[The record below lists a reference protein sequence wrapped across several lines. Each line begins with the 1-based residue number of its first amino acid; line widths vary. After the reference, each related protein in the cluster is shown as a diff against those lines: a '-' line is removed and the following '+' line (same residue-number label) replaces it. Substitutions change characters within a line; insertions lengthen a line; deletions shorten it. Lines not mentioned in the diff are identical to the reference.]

1 MANIPTQTM
10 LNNRQLFLQ
19 HNAQTTFFPLLLEME
34 KAEGV
39 YMWDVNGKRY
49 LDLISG
55 IAVSNVGHGNKEVI
69 EAITKQAQ
77 SYMHLM
83 VYGEFVQ
90 GPQVKFAQKLASL
103 LPENLQSVYFV
114 NSGAEAIDGA
124 LKLAKRFTG
133 RHKTISCKNAYH
145 GSSQGVLSIM
155 GSETYKQAYRPLIPG
170 NTLIEFG
177 NFDDLKL
184 IDKSIACVVI
194 ETLQGEAG
202 IRTAGKD
209 YFKALRKTCTD
220 HGALLILDEIQCGM
234 GRTGKMFA
242 FEHDEIVPDIL
253 CLSKS
258 LGGGM
263 PLGAFISSN
272 SIMQSLAH
280 NPMLGHI
287 TTFGGH
293 PVCCAAGLAAL
304 EFVIANNLIDAVAEK
319 EARFRS
325 KLVHPKIKEIRGKG
339 LLMALQFDS
348 FENNKLIIDCCIKN
362 GLISDWFLFC
372 DNAMRL
378 APPLIITHA
387 EIDEACEIILKSLA
401 ELKF

>member
-1 MANIPTQTM
+1 MKTM

-34 KAEGV
+34 RAEGV
-39 YMWDVNGKRY
+39 YMWDVQGKRY

-55 IAVSNVGHGNKEVI
+55 IAVSNVGHGNKKVI
-69 EAITKQAQ
+69 DAITKQAQ
-77 SYMHLM
+77 NYMHLM

-90 GPQVKFAQKLASL
+90 APQVQFAQRICSL
-103 LPENLQSVYFV
+103 LPSNLQNVYFV

-133 RHKTISCKNAYH
+133 RYKTISCKNAYH

-155 GSETYKQAYRPLIPG
+155 GADTYKQAYRPLIPG

-177 NFDDLKL
+177 NLEDLNF
-184 IDKSIACVVI
+184 IDENIACVVM
-194 ETLQGEAG
+194 ETVQGEAG
-202 IRTAGKD
+202 VRIAD
-209 YFKALRKTCTD
+209 PVYFKALKKACEL
-220 HGALLILDEIQCGM
+220 HGVLLILDEIQCGM

-242 FEHDEIVPDIL
+242 FEHYDIVPDIL

-263 PLGAFISSN
+263 PLGAFISS
-272 SIMQSLAH
+272 SAIMHSLADK
-280 NPMLGHI
+280 PMLGHI

-304 EFVIANNLIDAVAEK
+304 EFVLEQKLMDEVKEK
-319 EARFRS
+319 EKLFRS
-325 KLVHPKIKEIRGKG
+325 KLIHPKIKEIRGLG
-339 LLMALQFDS
+339 LLLAIQFDT
-348 FENNKLIIDCCIKN
+348 FENNKKIIDCCIKN
-362 GLISDWFLFC
+362 GLMSDWFLFC

-387 EIDEACEIILKSLA
+387 EIGEACEIILKSID
-401 ELKF
+401 ELKI

>member
-1 MANIPTQTM
+1 M
-10 LNNRQLFLQ
+10 LNNRQLFLR

-39 YMWDVNGKRY
+39 FITDVNGKRY
-49 LDLISG
+49 FDMISG
-55 IAVSNVGHGNKEVI
+55 IAVSNIGHGNKAVI
-69 EAITKQAQ
+69 EAIQKQAQ

-90 GPQVKFAQKLASL
+90 APQVNFAKKLCDL
-103 LPENLQSVYFV
+103 LPENLQCVYFV

-124 LKLAKRFTG
+124 LKLAKRYTG
-133 RHKTISCKNAYH
+133 RHATISCKNAYH

-177 NFDDLKL
+177 NFDDLEH
-184 IDKSIACVVI
+184 INHHTACVVM
-194 ETLQGEAG
+194 ETIQGEAG
-202 IRTAGKD
+202 VRTASAA
-209 YFKALRKTCTD
+209 YFKALRDTCNKF
-220 HGALLILDEIQCGM
+220 GALLILDEIQCGM
-234 GRTGKMFA
+234 GRTGCMFA
-242 FEHDEIVPDIL
+242 FEHYQFVPDIL

-263 PLGAFISSN
+263 PIGAFISSEA
-272 SIMQSLAH
+272 IMQSLAH

-304 EFVIANNLIDAVAEK
+304 NFIINNKVIETVLEK
-319 EARFRS
+319 EQLFRK
-325 KLVHPKIKEIRGKG
+325 KLIHSHIKEIRGRG
-339 LLMALQFDS
+339 LMLALQFDS
-348 FENNKLIIDCCIKN
+348 FDTNKRIIDCCIKN

-372 DNAMRL
+372 DNATRL
-378 APPLIITHA
+378 APPLIITNE
-387 EIDEACEIILKSLA
+387 EIEEACHIILKSID
-401 ELKF
+401 EIIT

>member
-1 MANIPTQTM
+1 M

-34 KAEGV
+34 RAEGV

-55 IAVSNVGHGNKEVI
+55 IAVSNVGHGNHKVI
-69 EAITKQAQ
+69 AAITKQAQ

-90 GPQVKFAQKLASL
+90 APQVNFAQKLCAL
-103 LPENLQSVYFV
+103 LPQNLQNVYFV

-124 LKLAKRFTG
+124 LKLAKRYTG
-133 RHKTISCKNAYH
+133 RYKTISCKNAYH

-155 GSETYKQAYRPLIPG
+155 GNETYKNAYRPLIPG
-170 NTLIEFG
+170 NVIIEFG
-177 NFDDLKL
+177 NFDALNL
-184 IDKSIACVVI
+184 IDETVACVVI
-194 ETLQGEAG
+194 ETVQGEAG
-202 IRTAGKD
+202 IRTAGAA
-209 YFKALRKTCTD
+209 YFLALKAACKK
-220 HGALLILDEIQCGM
+220 HGVLLVLDEIQCGM

-242 FEHDEIVPDIL
+242 FEHYGIVPDIL

-263 PLGAFISSN
+263 PIGAFISS
-272 SIMQSLAH
+272 SQIMQSLAH
-280 NPMLGHI
+280 SPMLGHI

-304 EFVIANNLIDAVAEK
+304 EFVLDNNLIDEVKEK
-319 EARFRS
+319 ELLFRS
-325 KLVHPKIKEIRGKG
+325 KLIHPKIQEIRGVG
-339 LLMALQFDS
+339 LLLAIQFDS
-348 FENNKLIIDCCIKN
+348 FENNKKIIDCCIKN
-362 GLISDWFLFC
+362 GLICDWFLFC

-378 APPLIITHA
+378 APPLIISDN
-387 EIDEACEIILKSLA
+387 EIDEACKIILKSID
-401 ELKF
+401 EVIT

>member
-1 MANIPTQTM
+1 MYTM

-34 KAEGV
+34 RADGV
-39 YMWDVNGKRY
+39 YMWDVQGKRY

-55 IAVSNVGHGNKEVI
+55 IAVSNVGHANKRVI

-77 SYMHLM
+77 NYMHLM

-90 GPQVKFAQKLASL
+90 GPQVKFAHKLCAL
-103 LPENLQSVYFV
+103 LPSNLQNVYFV

-133 RHKTISCKNAYH
+133 RYKTISCKNAYH

-155 GSETYKQAYRPLIPG
+155 GSETYKRAYRPLIPG
-170 NTLIEFG
+170 NQLIEFG
-177 NFDDLKL
+177 NLEDLSL
-184 IDKSIACVVI
+184 IDESIACVVI
-194 ETLQGEAG
+194 ETVQGEAG
-202 IRTAGKD
+202 VRTAD
-209 YFKALRKTCTD
+209 AAYFKALKKACELKGT
-220 HGALLILDEIQCGM
+220 LLILDEIQCGM

-242 FEHDEIVPDIL
+242 FEHYDIVPDIL

-263 PLGAFISSN
+263 PLGAFISSTA
-272 SIMQSLAH
+272 IMHSLADK
-280 NPMLGHI
+280 PMLGHI

-304 EFVIANNLIDAVAEK
+304 EFVLEQKLMDEVKEK
-319 EARFRS
+319 EKLFRS
-325 KLVHPKIKEIRGKG
+325 KLIHPKIKEIRGLG
-339 LLMALQFDS
+339 LLLAIQFDT
-348 FENNKLIIDCCIKN
+348 FENNKKIIDCCIKN
-362 GLISDWFLFC
+362 GLMSDWFLFC

-387 EIDEACEIILKSLA
+387 EIDEACEIILKSID
-401 ELKF
+401 ELKI

>member
-1 MANIPTQTM
+1 M

-34 KAEGV
+34 RAEGV
-39 YMWDVNGKRY
+39 FMWDVNGKRY
-49 LDLISG
+49 FDLISG
-55 IAVSNVGHGNKEVI
+55 IAVSNVGHSNKSVI
-69 EAITKQAQ
+69 DAITKQAQ

-90 GPQVKFAQKLASL
+90 APQVLFAKKLCEL
-103 LPENLQSVYFV
+103 LPQNLQSVYFV
-114 NSGAEAIDGA
+114 SSGAEAIDGA

-133 RHKTISCKNAYH
+133 RFKTLSCKNAYH

-155 GSETYKQAYRPLIPG
+155 GNETFKNAFRPLIPG
-170 NTLIEFG
+170 NTIIEFG
-177 NFDDLKL
+177 NIDDLKI
-184 IDKSIACVVI
+184 IDDTFACIVM
-194 ETLQGEAG
+194 ETVQGEAG
-202 IRTAGKD
+202 IRISDAA
-209 YFKALRKTCTD
+209 YFKALKQSCD
-220 HGALLILDEIQCGM
+220 QNGVLLVLDEIQCGM

-242 FEHDEIVPDIL
+242 FEHYNFVPDIV

-263 PLGAFISSN
+263 PLGAFISSPQ
-272 SIMQSLAH
+272 IMQSLAH
-280 NPMLGHI
+280 NPILGHI

-304 EFVIANNLIDAVAEK
+304 EFTLSHNLIDDIKEK
-319 EARFRS
+319 ENFFRNLL
-325 KLVHPKIKEIRGKG
+325 KHPKIQEIRGVG
-339 LLMALQFDS
+339 LLMALQFDT
-348 FENNKLIIDCCIKN
+348 FENNKKIIDCCIKN

-387 EIDEACEIILKSLA
+387 EIAEACEIILASID
-401 ELKF
+401 EVFS

>member
-1 MANIPTQTM
+1 M

-34 KAEGV
+34 RAEGV

-55 IAVSNVGHGNKEVI
+55 IAVSNVGHGNKKVI
-69 EAITKQAQ
+69 EAITNQAQ
-77 SYMHLM
+77 HYMHLM

-90 GPQVKFAQKLASL
+90 GPQVLFAQKLCSI
-103 LPENLQSVYFV
+103 LPQNLQNVYFV

-124 LKLAKRFTG
+124 LKLAKRYTG
-133 RHKTISCKNAYH
+133 RYKTISCKNAYH

-170 NTLIEFG
+170 NVLIEFG
-177 NFDDLKL
+177 NFEDLNL
-184 IDKSIACVVI
+184 IDDSIACVVI
-194 ETLQGEAG
+194 ETVQGEAG
-202 IRTAGKD
+202 VRTASAE
-209 YFKALRKTCTD
+209 YFFGLKSKCEKN
-220 HGALLILDEIQCGM
+220 GVLLILDEIQCGM

-242 FEHDEIVPDIL
+242 FEHYGFVPDIL

-263 PLGAFISSN
+263 PLGAFIASTA
-272 SIMQSLAH
+272 IMHSLADQ
-280 NPMLGHI
+280 PMLGHI

-293 PVCCAAGLAAL
+293 PVCCAAGMAAL
-304 EFVIANNLIDAVAEK
+304 DFAINEKLIDKVKEK
-319 EARFRS
+319 EKRFRN
-325 KLVHPKIKEIRGKG
+325 KLIHPKIIEIRGMG
-339 LLMALQFDS
+339 LLLALQFDS
-348 FENNKLIIDCCIKN
+348 FENNKKIIDCCIKN
-362 GLISDWFLFC
+362 GVVSDWFLFC

-378 APPLIITHA
+378 APPLIIKDD
-387 EIDEACEIILKSLA
+387 EIDEACAIILKSID
-401 ELKF
+401 EVIS

>member
-1 MANIPTQTM
+1 M

-34 KAEGV
+34 RAEGV
-39 YMWDVNGKRY
+39 FIWDVNGKRY
-49 LDLISG
+49 FDLISG
-55 IAVSNVGHGNKEVI
+55 IAVSNVGHGNKKVI
-69 EAITKQAQ
+69 EAIALQAQ

-90 GPQVKFAQKLASL
+90 APQVNFAKKLCSV
-103 LPENLQSVYFV
+103 LPQNLQSVYFV

-124 LKLAKRFTG
+124 LKLAKRYTG

-155 GSETYKQAYRPLIPG
+155 GNETFKQAYRPLIPG
-170 NTLIEFG
+170 NNSIEFG
-177 NFDDLKL
+177 NIDDLKI
-184 IDKSIACVVI
+184 IDESIACVVI
-194 ETLQGEAG
+194 ETVQGEAG
-202 IRTAGKD
+202 IRTSNEN
-209 YFKALRKTCTD
+209 YFKKLKQQCEK
-220 HGALLILDEIQCGM
+220 HGVLLVLDEIQCGM

-242 FEHDEIVPDIL
+242 FEHYNFVPDIL

-263 PLGAFISSN
+263 PLGAFISSTQ
-272 SIMQSLAH
+272 IMQSLAH
-280 NPMLGHI
+280 NPILGHI

-293 PVCCAAGLAAL
+293 PVCCAAGLAAM
-304 EFVIANNLIDAVAEK
+304 EFTLNQNLIAQVAEK
-319 EARFRS
+319 ETIFRNNL
-325 KLVHPKIKEIRGKG
+325 KHPKIKEIRGLG
-339 LLMALQFDS
+339 LLLALQFDS
-348 FENNKLIIDCCIKN
+348 FETNKKIIDCCIKN

-378 APPLIITHA
+378 APPLIITQKEIEESCA
-387 EIDEACEIILKSLA
+387 IILSSIDEVFS
-401 ELKF
+401 

>member
-1 MANIPTQTM
+1 M

-34 KAEGV
+34 RAEGV
-39 YMWDVNGKRY
+39 FMWDVNGKRY
-49 LDLISG
+49 FDLISG
-55 IAVSNVGHGNKEVI
+55 IAVSNVGHSNKSVI
-69 EAITKQAQ
+69 DAITKQAQ

-90 GPQVKFAQKLASL
+90 APQVLFAKKLCEL
-103 LPENLQSVYFV
+103 LPQNLQSVYFV
-114 NSGAEAIDGA
+114 SSGAEAIDGA

-133 RHKTISCKNAYH
+133 RFKTLSCKNAYH

-155 GSETYKQAYRPLIPG
+155 GNETFKNAFRPLIPG
-170 NTLIEFG
+170 NTIIEFG
-177 NFDDLKL
+177 NIDDLKI
-184 IDKSIACVVI
+184 IDDTFACIVM
-194 ETLQGEAG
+194 ETVQGEAG
-202 IRTAGKD
+202 IRISDAA
-209 YFKALRKTCTD
+209 YFKALKQSCD
-220 HGALLILDEIQCGM
+220 QHGVLLVLDEIQCGM

-242 FEHDEIVPDIL
+242 FEHYNFVPDIV

-263 PLGAFISSN
+263 PLGAFISSPQ
-272 SIMQSLAH
+272 IMQSLAH
-280 NPMLGHI
+280 NPILGHI

-304 EFVIANNLIDAVAEK
+304 EFTLSHNLIDDIKEK
-319 EARFRS
+319 ENFFRNLL
-325 KLVHPKIKEIRGKG
+325 KHPKIQEIRGVG
-339 LLMALQFDS
+339 LLMALQFDT
-348 FENNKLIIDCCIKN
+348 FENNKKIIDCCIKN

-387 EIDEACEIILKSLA
+387 EIAEACEIILASID
-401 ELKF
+401 EVFS

>member
-1 MANIPTQTM
+1 MPM

-34 KAEGV
+34 RAEGV
-39 YMWDVNGKRY
+39 FMWDVNGKRY
-49 LDLISG
+49 FDLISG
-55 IAVSNVGHGNKEVI
+55 IAVSNVGHSNKSVI
-69 EAITKQAQ
+69 DAITKQAQ

-90 GPQVKFAQKLASL
+90 APQVLFAKKLCEL
-103 LPENLQSVYFV
+103 LPQNLQSVYFV
-114 NSGAEAIDGA
+114 SSGAEAIDGA

-133 RHKTISCKNAYH
+133 RFKTLSCKNAYH

-155 GSETYKQAYRPLIPG
+155 GNETFKNAFRPLIPG
-170 NTLIEFG
+170 NTIIEFG
-177 NFDDLKL
+177 NIDDLKI
-184 IDKSIACVVI
+184 IDDTFACIVM
-194 ETLQGEAG
+194 ETVQGEAG
-202 IRTAGKD
+202 IRISDAA
-209 YFKALRKTCTD
+209 YFKALKQSCD
-220 HGALLILDEIQCGM
+220 QHGVLLVLDEIQCGM

-242 FEHDEIVPDIL
+242 FEHYNFVPDIV

-263 PLGAFISSN
+263 PLGAFISSPQ
-272 SIMQSLAH
+272 IMQSLAH
-280 NPMLGHI
+280 NPILGHI

-304 EFVIANNLIDAVAEK
+304 EFTLSHNLIDDIKEK
-319 EARFRS
+319 ENFFRNLL
-325 KLVHPKIKEIRGKG
+325 KHPKIQEIRGVG
-339 LLMALQFDS
+339 LLMALQFDT
-348 FENNKLIIDCCIKN
+348 FENNKKIIDCCIKN

-387 EIDEACEIILKSLA
+387 EIAEACEIILASID
-401 ELKF
+401 EVFS

>member
-1 MANIPTQTM
+1 M

-34 KAEGV
+34 RAEGV

-49 LDLISG
+49 LDVISG
-55 IAVSNVGHGNKEVI
+55 IAVSNVGHANKKVI
-69 EAITKQAQ
+69 AAITEQVQ

-90 GPQVKFAQKLASL
+90 GPQVLFAQKICDL
-103 LPENLQSVYFV
+103 LPESLQNVYFV

-124 LKLAKRFTG
+124 LKLAKRYTG

-155 GSETYKQAYRPLIPG
+155 GSETFKQAYRPLIPG

-177 NFDDLKL
+177 SMDDLNL
-184 IDKSIACVVI
+184 IDESIACVVI
-194 ETLQGEAG
+194 ETVQGEAG
-202 IRTAGKD
+202 VRTASKD
-209 YFKALRKTCTD
+209 YFKALKLACVKNGT
-220 HGALLILDEIQCGM
+220 LLILDEIQCGM

-242 FEHDEIVPDIL
+242 FEHYGIVPDIL

-263 PLGAFISSN
+263 PLGAFISSTAV
-272 SIMQSLAH
+272 MHSLADK
-280 NPMLGHI
+280 PMLGHI

-304 EFVIANNLIDAVAEK
+304 EFVIEQKLIEEVKEK
-319 EARFRS
+319 EQRFRS
-325 KLVHPKIKEIRGKG
+325 ILKHPKIIEIRGIG
-339 LLMALQFDS
+339 LLLALQFDS
-348 FENNKLIIDCCIKN
+348 FENNKKIIDCCIKN

-378 APPLIITHA
+378 APPLIITSN
-387 EIDEACEIILKSLA
+387 EIDEACAIILKSID
-401 ELKF
+401 EVVG

>member
-1 MANIPTQTM
+1 MSNY
-10 LNNRQLFLQ
+10 RQLFLQ

-34 KAEGV
+34 RAEGV

-55 IAVSNVGHGNKEVI
+55 IAVSNVGHGNKKVI
-69 EAITKQAQ
+69 DAITKQAQ

-90 GPQVKFAQKLASL
+90 APQVLFAQKLCSI
-103 LPENLQSVYFV
+103 LPSNLQNVYFV

-124 LKLAKRFTG
+124 LKLAKRCTG
-133 RHKTISCKNAYH
+133 RFKTISCKNAYH

-155 GSETYKQAYRPLIPG
+155 GSDTYKQAYRPLIPG
-170 NTLIEFG
+170 NSLLEFG

-184 IDKSIACVVI
+184 IDETIACVVI
-194 ETLQGEAG
+194 ETVQGEAG
-202 IRTAGKD
+202 VRTASAA
-209 YFKALRKTCTD
+209 YFQELRKTCTKN
-220 HGALLILDEIQCGM
+220 GTLLILDEIQCGM

-242 FEHDEIVPDIL
+242 FEHFGIVPDIL

-263 PLGAFISSN
+263 PLGAFISSQQ
-272 SIMQSLAH
+272 IMHSLAH
-280 NPMLGHI
+280 EPMLGHI

-304 EFVIANNLIDAVAEK
+304 DFVIEQQLTDNIIEK
-319 EARFRS
+319 EKLFRTI
-325 KLVHPKIKEIRGKG
+325 LTHPKIIEIRGIG
-339 LLMALQFDS
+339 LLLALQFND
-348 FENNKLIIDCCIKN
+348 FETNKKIIDCCIKN

-372 DNAMRL
+372 DNAMRI
-378 APPLIITHA
+378 APPLIISDD
-387 EIDEACEIILKSLA
+387 EIEEACHIILKSIDEVFA
-401 ELKF
+401 

>member
-1 MANIPTQTM
+1 M

-19 HNAQTTFFPLLLEME
+19 HNAQTTFFPLLLEMQ

-39 YMWDVNGKRY
+39 MITDVNGKKY
-49 LDLISG
+49 FDMISG
-55 IAVSNVGHGNKEVI
+55 IAVSNVGHGNKKVLD
-69 EAITKQAQ
+69 AITEQAH

-90 GPQVKFAQKLASL
+90 APQVNFAKKLSDL
-103 LPENLQSVYFV
+103 LPGNLQCVYFV

-124 LKLAKRFTG
+124 LKLAKRYTG
-133 RHKTISCKNAYH
+133 RAETISCKNAYH

-155 GSETYKQAYRPLIPG
+155 GSETYKSAYRPLIPG
-170 NTLIEFG
+170 NRSIEFG
-177 NFDDLKL
+177 NFDDLKH
-184 IDKSIACVVI
+184 INQRTACVVI
-194 ETLQGEAG
+194 ETIQGEAG
-202 IRTAGKD
+202 VRTASAE
-209 YFKALRKTCTD
+209 YFRALREACNNY
-220 HGALLILDEIQCGM
+220 GAMLILDEIQCGM
-234 GRTGKMFA
+234 GRTGSMFA
-242 FEHDEIVPDIL
+242 FEQYQFVPDIL

-263 PLGAFISSN
+263 PLGAFISST

-280 NPMLGHI
+280 EPMLGHI

-304 EFVIANNLIDAVAEK
+304 NYLIDNKVVETVANK
-319 EARFRS
+319 EELFRK
-325 KLVHPKIKEIRGKG
+325 KLIHSHIKEIRGRG
-339 LLMALQFDS
+339 LMLALQFDS
-348 FENNKLIIDCCIKN
+348 FDTNKRIIDCCIKN

-378 APPLIITHA
+378 APPLIISND
-387 EIDEACEIILKSLA
+387 EIEEACNIILKSID
-401 ELKF
+401 EIIHQ

>member
-1 MANIPTQTM
+1 MF
-10 LNNRQLFLQ
+10 NNRQLFLQ

-34 KAEGV
+34 RAQGV
-39 YMWDVNGKRY
+39 YMWDIAGKRY

-55 IAVSNVGHGNKEVI
+55 IAVSNVGHGNKKVI
-69 EAITKQAQ
+69 EAIIKQTQ

-83 VYGEFVQ
+83 VYGEFIQ
-90 GPQVKFAQKLASL
+90 GPQVLFAQKLCSI
-103 LPENLQSVYFV
+103 LPQNLQNVYFV

-124 LKLAKRFTG
+124 LKLAKRYTG
-133 RHKTISCKNAYH
+133 RYKTISCKNAYH

-177 NFDDLKL
+177 NFNDLNL
-184 IDKSIACVVI
+184 IDHSVACVVI
-194 ETLQGEAG
+194 ETVQGEAG
-202 IRTAGKD
+202 VRTASAS
-209 YFKALRKTCTD
+209 YFEALKHKCEQ
-220 HGALLILDEIQCGM
+220 HGTLLILDEIQCGM

-242 FEHDEIVPDIL
+242 FEHYGIVPDIL

-263 PLGAFISSN
+263 PLGAFISSIQ
-272 SIMQSLAH
+272 IMRSLADR
-280 NPMLGHI
+280 PMLGHI

-304 EFVIANNLIDAVAEK
+304 QFVIEEKLIDEVHEK
-319 EARFRS
+319 EMLFRS
-325 KLVHPKIKEIRGKG
+325 KLIHSKIIEVRGMG
-339 LLMALQFDS
+339 LLLSLQFDS
-348 FENNKLIIDCCIKN
+348 FENNKKIIDCCIKN

-372 DNAMRL
+372 DSAMRL
-378 APPLIITHA
+378 VPPLIITHK
-387 EIDEACEIILKSLA
+387 EIEEACEIILKSID
-401 ELKF
+401 EVMI